1 MARPGLS
8 DALRYLAIALIL
20 VEGGIHLQQY
30 VGVLNEVPT
39 INTLFLLNAFSAAG
53 IALVLSVST
62 GPISIATALGGI
74 GLTLGALVSLA
85 ITRVDTL
92 FDYSEPMLRT
102 AVTFATVVELAAV
115 VVLAAYIVVSLRPAS
130 PRSA

>member
-1 MARPGLS
+1 MERPGLI

-39 INTLFLLNAFSAAG
+39 INSLFLLNAFSAAG
-53 IALVLSVST
+53 IALVLSVSN

-102 AVTFATVVELAAV
+102 AVTLATVVELAAV

-130 PRSA
+130 PRGA